1 MEDTYT
7 YYFTASS
14 EQLDEVP
21 WTPLSQSLGHTAHRA
36 LAVSLSE

>member
-14 EQLDEVP
+14 EQLDEVL
-21 WTPLSQSLGHTAHRA
+21 WTPLSQSPGP

>member
-14 EQLDEVP
+14 EQLDEVL
-21 WTPLSQSLGHTAHRA
+21 WTPLSQSPAGSSPAHTAYH
-36 LAVSLSE
+36 